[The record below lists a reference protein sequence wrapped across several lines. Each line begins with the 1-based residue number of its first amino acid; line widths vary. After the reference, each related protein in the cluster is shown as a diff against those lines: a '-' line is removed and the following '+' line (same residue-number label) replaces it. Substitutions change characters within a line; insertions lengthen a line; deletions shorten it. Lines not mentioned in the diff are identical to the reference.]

1 MPKPIRREVLVSAV
15 QKYPWDTFLHS
26 DKQLIVGD
34 ARVGG
39 TIDFFNDTVGKI
51 ADYLYQCCKL
61 TSRQEVILYNAY
73 AHLYNTFFYD
83 KWQDNDYETVWQ
95 EVETLFKSRLRH
107 IRECNKAL
115 QDIVKLIIPFV
126 PITHPLW
133 QWYFGK

>member
-1 MPKPIRREVLVSAV
+1 V
-15 QKYPWDTFLHS
+15 HS

-34 ARVGG
+34 ARVEG

-61 TSRQEVILYNAY
+61 NSRLEVTLYNAY
-73 AHLYNTFFYD
+73 AHLYNNFFHD
-83 KWQDNDYETVWQ
+83 KWQDNDYAIAWQ
-95 EVETLFKSRLRH
+95 EVEKLFKFRIRH

-115 QDIVKLIIPFV
+115 KDIVKLIIPFV

-133 QWYFGK
+133 QWYFGQ